1 MIKVNA
7 GQSKSAL
14 EISIVVSR
22 IIGKIE
28 ESGRVVVAKTIR
40 AGCPA
45 EDVGVESN
53 AILCR
58 GSDICGVRD
67 VELGRPDKHWEFIL
81 HSRHGVV
88 ECF

>member
-7 GQSKSAL
+7 GQGKSAL
-14 EISIVVSR
+14 EISIVVGR
-22 IIGKIE
+22 IIGEIE
-28 ESGRVVVAKTIR
+28 DSVHVIAKTNR

-45 EDVGVESN
+45 KDVGVEAN

-58 GSDICGVRD
+58 RSDICGVRD
-67 VELGRPDKHWEFIL
+67 VELGGPNKHWKFIL